1 MFRTR
6 ARLPLMTMA
15 TKLEATWKECTS
27 DLPRAVTESWW
38 TNIVEKY
45 TEEPRKFHNLQH
57 LEDKMTHFESVKSIL
72 KNPKAV
78 ALAIIFNYYEYDPKS
93 VDCETRNIAMFDKF
107 AEDAEIPNES
117 QIHQEVVSLL
127 QAHATH
133 STDEHKTGGMF
144 GAEDHHYFLD
154 IDMTPLGGEPEDYAL
169 YSSKVQQEYGPM
181 PANQYRTFRLRVL
194 ETFLMIPNIFATKE
208 FREKFEEQARL
219 NIAKEVSSLK
229 A

>member
-1 MFRTR
+1 
-6 ARLPLMTMA
+6 MTMA